1 MVEEKIAGA
10 NKIVFRCGEGGGVE
24 SSGSRKQVTGFRVS
38 GVATREIHSHTH
50 HLTCRMKTKMP
61 EIAEGADKHTLIM
74 ASYY

>member
-38 GVATREIHSHTH
+38 GVAAREIHFHS

-61 EIAEGADKHTLIM
+61 EIAEGADKPALIM